1 MNMSIKP
8 NTTIDDIAE
17 VPNETTI
24 AAMSLSEQGK
34 DLHEPYETVAK
45 MMEDLNAE

>member
-8 NTTIDDIAE
+8 NPTIDDIAE
-17 VPNETTI
+17 VPNETAI
-24 AAMSLSEQGK
+24 AAMSLSEQDK
-34 DLHEPYETVAK
+34 DLHGPYETVAK